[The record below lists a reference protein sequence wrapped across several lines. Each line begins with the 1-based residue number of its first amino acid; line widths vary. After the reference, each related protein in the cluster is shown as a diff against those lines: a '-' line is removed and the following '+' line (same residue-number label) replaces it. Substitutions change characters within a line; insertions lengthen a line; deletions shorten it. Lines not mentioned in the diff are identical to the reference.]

1 MVLASSFAN
10 LRKSIEIL
18 ETEFKLPLSML
29 LLSMPSL
36 AGRSPVEALTNFPF
50 LGMYTPE
57 KIKRLEKI
65 MNTVPDFR
73 LSHIKLLKPIYNLH
87 PDTMEERMEYALSNW
102 PTVKYPGRTGE
113 GPDPDH
119 ILLARGS
126 PEVWRRTKVSRTN
139 RGGTRSGPHPPGSR
153 IPRSLEADQG

>member
-1 MVLASSFAN
+1 MLGKPHRPLMLCPPEN
-10 LRKSIEIL
+10 LL
-18 ETEFKLPLSML
+18 E

-65 MNTVPDFR
+65 MNSVPDFR

-102 PTVKYPGRTGE
+102 PTVRYPGRTGE

-126 PEVWRRTKVSRTN
+126 PES
-139 RGGTRSGPHPPGSR
+139 GTPALSQGSAPGA
-153 IPRSLEADQG
+153 ADAYP